1 MVPQRPGQNKHTGRS
16 DKGTPHFHQ
25 YRGKFKGGGTRY
37 EQNRQGGHD
46 WLMAFL
52 DRGLQTIPIG
62 EHCGDYEGH
71 RRVNQAKIHEEAEWT
86 ARALFLPV

>member
-1 MVPQRPGQNKHTGRS
+1 
-16 DKGTPHFHQ
+16 
-25 YRGKFKGGGTRY
+25 
-37 EQNRQGGHD
+37 
-46 WLMAFL
+46 MAFL